1 MIGYIV
7 DCILCLL
14 KLFNNVETVEDN
26 SYLFHVIFILFLD
39 RIRADVMA
47 DLMDHAHCLFFETIL
62 QVIDD
67 FLNIFAGIVFV
78 LQLFENVV
86 EDIDEVEHI
95 DNGEWIVECDIESR
109 YKFVELFV
117 SDEFVEEVWFFYH
130 EMKDSQVE
138 EIYVDLILA

>member
-14 KLFNNVETVEDN
+14 KLFNDVETVKN
-26 SYLFHVIFILFLD
+26 NPYLFHVIFILFLD

-67 FLNIFAGIVFV
+67 FLNILAGIVFV
-78 LQLFENVV
+78 LQLFKDIV

-95 DNGEWIVECDIESR
+95 DNGEWIVECDI
-109 YKFVELFV
+109 
-117 SDEFVEEVWFFYH
+117 
-130 EMKDSQVE
+130 
-138 EIYVDLILA
+138 